1 MAVIDRPI
9 VLPKLAFLTAW
20 SMVETSE
27 LPPAFGTSLHNWITT
42 DGRRELEIRAIAA
55 LTDLGLARNKRLSG
69 LWRSTAAVLAGAG
82 REYYAF
88 SNFADGRSCAVL
100 LASRNGDAVRAI
112 IDDNVVSLDP
122 VRDKWLATALLDT
135 LPDVPAAK
143 VLPTV
148 VTKVAQDGD
157 GGLPDDANG
166 EEAGYLD
173 DVMRRPRHAVHQI
186 YVARRDSAGERH
198 RSMPITAIDL
208 EESGRVLVYP
218 DSEGNVVLIPAGA
231 KEFVSTLNK
240 TFAGL

>member
-27 LPPAFGTSLHNWITT
+27 LPPAFGTSLHNWVTA
-42 DGRRELEIRAIAA
+42 DGRRELEIRAMAA
-55 LTDLGLARNKRLSG
+55 LTDLGLARNNRLNG

-100 LASRNGDAVRAI
+100 LAARNGDAVRAV
-112 IDDNVVSLDP
+112 IDDNVVSLGP

-148 VTKVAQDGD
+148 VTKSARN
-157 GGLPDDANG
+157 GGGALPGHPSDKA
-166 EEAGYLD
+166 AGYLD
-173 DVMRRPRHAVHQI
+173 EVMQRPRRAVHQI

-208 EESGRVLVYP
+208 EEPGRVLVYS
-218 DSEGNVVLIPAGA
+218 DSEDNVVLIPAGA
-231 KEFVSTLNK
+231 REFVSTLNK